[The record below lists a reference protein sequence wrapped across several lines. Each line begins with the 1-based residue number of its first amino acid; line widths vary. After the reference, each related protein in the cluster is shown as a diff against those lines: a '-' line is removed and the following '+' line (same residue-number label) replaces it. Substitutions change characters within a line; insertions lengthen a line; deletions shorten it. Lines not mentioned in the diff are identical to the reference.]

1 MALRGLPAAARRRLE
16 AELAA
21 VEQERILAAL
31 ELCRTL
37 EGDFFSLAG
46 AAGLSQPWR
55 AEALRRQWDPSSLEV
70 SVSVTAKLERSYDA
84 G

>member
-1 MALRGLPAAARRRLE
+1 MQAVKWRIALFYFDMNIF
-16 AELAA
+16 
-21 VEQERILAAL
+21 QIFTAL